1 MADNKTEQATPRR
14 QKKAREMGQIAR
26 SRELPAALALIAAVA
41 PLIWMGHT
49 AVAHWG
55 ALYRYELDAAATE
68 DLRLNS
74 PTLFWS
80 AAEVLRLAS
89 PILLAAMAVSLMA
102 GLGQGG
108 LNFATQALSLRFE
121 RLNPATRLGQIFS
134 SIAVS
139 NLLKSLIPFSAL
151 VWIAYGAMRARWG
164 LIIHAG
170 TMGTGGITNTL
181 GSMLFETTW
190 KACLVLL
197 AWAAVD
203 YVFTWRKIQSDL
215 KMTKQ
220 EVREDMKEVEGN
232 PAIKQRIRQIQRQLR
247 KKRSVK
253 DAATATV
260 IVTNPTHYAVA
271 LRYEAEMIAP
281 IVVAKGLDLMAE
293 KIKEIGR
300 ENGIM
305 MVENRPL
312 AQALFKSVEIGECI
326 PVQLYEAVAEIL
338 ALVYR
343 AQDEVRR
350 KEAERRS
357 KNASGQVVQR
367 QLTSDTGGKRS

>member
-1 MADNKTEQATPRR
+1 MAENKTEQATPRR

-26 SRELPAALALIAAVA
+26 SRELPAALALIAAAA
-41 PLIWMGHT
+41 PLVWLGHT

-74 PTLFWS
+74 PTFYWS
-80 AAEVLRLAS
+80 AVEVLRLAS
-89 PILLAAMAVSLMA
+89 PILLAALAVSMVA
-102 GLGQGG
+102 SLGQGG
-108 LNFATQALSLRFE
+108 LNFAPQALSLRFE
-121 RLNPATRLGQIFS
+121 RLNPATKLGQIFS
-134 SIAVS
+134 SLAIN
-139 NLLKSLIPFSAL
+139 NLLKSLIPFAAL
-151 VWIAYGAMRARWG
+151 VWIAYSALKARWNV
-164 LIIHAG
+164 IIHAG
-170 TMGTGGITNTL
+170 AMGTGSIASTL
-181 GSMLFETTW
+181 GSMLFEITW

-197 AWAAVD
+197 AWSAVD
-203 YVFTWRKIQSDL
+203 YVFTWRKIQNDL

-220 EVREDMKEVEGN
+220 EVREDMKDSDGN

-253 DAATATV
+253 DAAKATV

-271 LRYEAEMIAP
+271 LRYETEMVAP
-281 IVVAKGLDLMAE
+281 VVVAKGLDVLAE
-293 KIKEIGR
+293 QIKEIGR

-312 AQALFKSVEIGECI
+312 AQALYKSVEVGECI

-338 ALVYR
+338 AFVYR
-343 AQDEVRR
+343 AQEEVRR
-350 KEAERRS
+350 KEAERSS
-357 KNASGQVVQR
+357 KNASGQVVQKPNR
-367 QLTSDTGGKRS
+367 DTGGKKQ

>member
-26 SRELPAALALIAAVA
+26 SRELPAALALIASAA
-41 PLIWMGHT
+41 PLIWLGRA
-49 AVAHWG
+49 AVEHWG

-80 AAEVLRLAS
+80 AIEVLRLAG
-89 PILLAAMAVSLMA
+89 PILLSAMAVSLMA
-102 GLGQGG
+102 GAGQGG
-108 LNFATQALSLRFE
+108 LNFAAQALTPRFE
-121 RLNPATRLGQIFS
+121 RLNPATKFGQIFS
-134 SIAVS
+134 SLALN
-139 NLLKSLIPFSAL
+139 NLLKSLIPFGGLLWIGYAAL
-151 VWIAYGAMRARWG
+151 RARWG

-170 TMGTGGITNTL
+170 MMGTGSITNTL
-181 GSMLFETTW
+181 GSMLFEITW

-197 AWAAVD
+197 AWSSVD
-203 YVFTWRKIQSDL
+203 YIFTWRKIQSDL

-232 PAIKQRIRQIQRQLR
+232 PAIKQRIRQVQRQLR
-247 KKRSVK
+247 KKRTVK

-271 LRYEAEMIAP
+271 LRYETEMIAP

-312 AQALFKSVEIGECI
+312 AQALYKSVEIGECI

-338 ALVYR
+338 AFVYR